1 MRTELGAKD
10 LLNSR
15 LAYVAV
21 SRGARDAQIFTNDAA
36 TLGHELNCDVS
47 MHPRFSKPRSHR
59 LSSSSPPKRTRSV
72 KVLVWACNPDPSRHS
87 PDSSSVAEARPES
100 RPRCARRVR
109 GRRALTPAT
118 QPRLIILISG
128 ECHQSSWHPV
138 RRARIGCRQPLSR
151 SNWSR
156 VGRFVVAPDNPSS
169 LKSALHQA
177 RFKAASCKAVL
188 WSSVDTR
195 A

>member
-1 MRTELGAKD
+1 LTYLIHGIERMRTELGAKD

-72 KVLVWACNPDPSRHS
+72 KVLVWACNPDPSRQS

-100 RPRCARRVR
+100 RPRFARRF
-109 GRRALTPAT
+109 A
-118 QPRLIILISG
+118 
-128 ECHQSSWHPV
+128 
-138 RRARIGCRQPLSR
+138 
-151 SNWSR
+151 
-156 VGRFVVAPDNPSS
+156 VVEP
-169 LKSALHQA
+169 
-177 RFKAASCKAVL
+177 
-188 WSSVDTR
+188 
-195 A
+195 

>member
-36 TLGHELNCDVS
+36 TLGHELNCDV
-47 MHPRFSKPRSHR
+47 
-59 LSSSSPPKRTRSV
+59 PKRTRSV

-100 RPRCARRVR
+100 RPRFARRF
-109 GRRALTPAT
+109 A
-118 QPRLIILISG
+118 
-128 ECHQSSWHPV
+128 
-138 RRARIGCRQPLSR
+138 
-151 SNWSR
+151 
-156 VGRFVVAPDNPSS
+156 VVEP
-169 LKSALHQA
+169 
-177 RFKAASCKAVL
+177 
-188 WSSVDTR
+188 
-195 A
+195 